1 MCLSKSISVLILASL
16 LSQGLLAQQSPVS
29 NIRRKA
35 IGTSMDTVRLDTLSI
50 VPGSLSIPGIP
61 DSTWRLDPVRA
72 LLVWK
77 AKPKADSVY
86 GSYRVLPFRLDRP
99 SRLMLFDSVM
109 GRFSLTPLTAPG
121 RRTDNGRFDFGQMD
135 YNGSLGRGLSFG
147 NRQDVVL
154 NSTLNLQ
161 LKGYLGDSILLT
173 AAITDNNIPIQPD
186 GNTQNLNEFDRVQVA
201 FSKRNWRFGMGDIDI
216 RQSPSYFLS
225 FFKRL
230 QGAVFET
237 ENRLAPGIVNRA
249 MASGAVAKGKFTRN
263 IFQGLEGNQG
273 PYRLKG
279 ANEEPFFIVLAGTE
293 RVFID
298 GMLLQRG
305 EDQDYVINYNTA
317 EVTFTPRQMITKD
330 KRIQIEF
337 EYADR
342 NFLNTQLYLADELR
356 VRDRLTV
363 RVSAFSNRDAKNSPV
378 NQVLD
383 PRQKQFLADLGDSV
397 QNALY
402 PSAVTDTLS
411 EGKILYEKRDTLT
424 PNGVRDTVFVY
435 SRNPSRALYNLSF
448 IERGEG
454 RGDYVLDTDKGANGK
469 VFKWVAPDPVS
480 GIRRGRYEPAVL
492 LVAPRTQQVFT
503 MGADYRIGES
513 TTVKADLA
521 ASRFDVNTLS
531 SRDKGNDD
539 GFAGKVSIDHRQR
552 LGAEKGRILTAS
564 MGYEYVQASFR
575 TAERL
580 RSVEFYRD
588 WGLPFNAEAADE
600 NLVKAGVG
608 LQDAKDHRLDYQ
620 FGAFLRSNGYRAL
633 RHSIDHRAVWS
644 GWRFQNSLFHTG
656 ISDARRN
663 GVFFRP
669 TIQADKSLTRWR
681 GYRLGVNYSLEHN
694 VMRDKAPDTISAESF
709 SFDVLQLHLK
719 SPENLPNRWGLTYF
733 TRADRLPAGDRMART
748 DRSRNVNLSLELMG
762 NEHHQLRLN
771 ATYRQLRILDD
782 KLSLLK
788 PDETVLARAEY
799 NLQAWKGAV
808 SGNVLYEL
816 GTGQE
821 PRRDFTY
828 FEVPAGQGEYAWID
842 YDNDGIQQLNE
853 FERAQ
858 FRDQARFIRVFTP
871 TSEFIKA
878 NYLQFNY
885 SLVFNPRSAIQPSK
899 AGGFMKI
906 LSRIYMQ
913 SSLQVNRKQE
923 AEGLASFNPLVD
935 PFGDTTLITL
945 DRIFSNTFSYNRM
958 SPVWGVDLNNIRTTG
973 RAFLSYGYETRELD
987 DWNLKARYNPGK
999 TLTLQVTGRSAGIQL
1014 ETPGFLNRNYHVR
1027 ARSLEPKVTYTKGTV
1042 FRASAG
1048 YVRTYKSNVSGSEKS
1063 SSHAVNTEC
1072 KYNVLSNTALSAR
1085 LTFSD
1090 IDYNSQPN
1098 TAVSYMMLDG
1108 LLPGKNFLWT
1118 LDLTRRLSSFI
1129 ELSVQYE
1136 GRKSGQSGM
1145 VHVGRAQV
1153 RALF

>member
-1 MCLSKSISVLILASL
+1 M
-16 LSQGLLAQQSPVS
+16 LAQALMAQQPAS
-29 NIRRKA
+29 NLRRKA
-35 IGTSMDTVRLDTLSI
+35 VRTSTDTVRIDTLSI
-50 VPGSLSIPGIP
+50 VPGSLVIPGVP
-61 DSTWRLDPVRA
+61 DSAWVLDPVEA

-77 AKPKADSVY
+77 TRPAQDSVY
-86 GSYRVLPFRLDRP
+86 CAYRVLPYRLGRP
-99 SRLMLFDSVM
+99 SRLMMFDTVM
-109 GRFSLTPLTAPG
+109 GKFALAPLTAPG
-121 RRTDNGRFDFGQMD
+121 RRSDDGRFDFGQID

-161 LKGYLGDSILLT
+161 LKGYLGDSILLA

-186 GNTQNLNEFDRVQVA
+186 GNTQNLNEFDQVHVS
-201 FSKRNWRFGMGDIDI
+201 FSKRNWRFSMGDIDI
-216 RQSPSYFLS
+216 RQSPSRFLA

-237 ENRLAPGIVNRA
+237 ENRISPGTVNKVI
-249 MASGAVAKGKFTRN
+249 ASGAVAKGKFTRN

-273 PYRLKG
+273 PYRLRG
-279 ANEEPFFIVLAGTE
+279 ANNEPFFIVLAGTE

-298 GMLLQRG
+298 GVLLQRG

-330 KRIQIEF
+330 RRIQIEF

-342 NFLNTQLYLADELR
+342 NFLNTQVYLADELR

-363 RVSAFSNRDAKNSPV
+363 NVSAFSNRDARNSPV
-378 NQVLD
+378 NQTLD
-383 PRQKQFLADLGDSV
+383 AGQRQFLADLGDSV

-402 PSAVTDTLS
+402 PSAVRDTLS
-411 EGKILYEKRDTLT
+411 EGRILYEKRDTT
-424 PNGVRDTVFVY
+424 MQSGMRDTVFVY
-435 SRNPSRALYNLSF
+435 SRDASRTLYSVSF
-448 IERGEG
+448 IDRGQG

-469 VFKWVAPDPVS
+469 VYRWVSPDPVD
-480 GIRRGRYEPAVL
+480 GVRRGRYEPAVL

-503 MGADYRIGES
+503 VGADYRVDGS
-513 TTVKADLA
+513 TRVKAEFA
-521 ASRFDVNTLS
+521 ASRFDANTLS
-531 SRDKGNDD
+531 ARDKGNDD
-539 GFAGKVSIDHRQR
+539 GFAGKVSMDHRR
-552 LGAEKGRILTAS
+552 SLGGVRRIELRSAFS
-564 MGYEYVQASFR
+564 YEHVQATFR

-588 WGLPFNAEAADE
+588 WGLPLEAESADE
-600 NLVKAGVG
+600 NLVGAGVG
-608 LQDAKDHRLDYQ
+608 VGDAKDHRLDYE
-620 FGAFLRSNGYRAL
+620 FGAFLRSNGFRAL
-633 RHSIDHRAVWS
+633 RHSLNHHAAWS
-644 GWRFQNSLFHTG
+644 GWRLQNTLQHTG
-656 ISDARRN
+656 ISDGRSR
-663 GVFFRP
+663 GIFLRP
-669 TIQADKSLTRWR
+669 TMQADKTLTRWK

-694 VMRDKAPDTISAESF
+694 VMRNLAPDTIARESF
-709 SFDVLQLHLK
+709 SFDVLQVQLR
-719 SPENLPNRWGLTYF
+719 SPENLPNRWGITYF
-733 TRADRLPAGDRMART
+733 TRGDRMPTAERMVRT
-748 DRSRNVNLSLELMG
+748 DRSRNVNLSLELMRS
-762 NEHHQLRLN
+762 EHHQFRMN
-771 ATYRQLRILDD
+771 ATYRQLRVFDEKI
-782 KLSLLK
+782 SLLK

-828 FEVPAGQGEYAWID
+828 LEVPAGQGEYAWID
-842 YDNDGIQQLNE
+842 YDNDGVQQLNE

-885 SLVFNPRSAIQPSK
+885 SLVFNPRAAIQPSK
-899 AGGFMKI
+899 AKGAMKW
-906 LSRIYMQ
+906 LARVYLQ
-913 SSLQVNRKQE
+913 SSLQVARKQE
-923 AEGLASFNPLVD
+923 AEGIASFNPLAD
-935 PFGDTTLITL
+935 PFADTSLITM
-945 DRIFSNTFSYNRM
+945 DRVFSNTFSFNRT

-987 DWNLKARYNPGK
+987 DWNVKARYNLGK
-999 TLTLQVTGRSAGIQL
+999 TLTFQATAHSTGIRLQ
-1014 ETPGFLNRNYHVR
+1014 TPGFLNRNYHVR
-1027 ARSLEPKVTYTKGTV
+1027 VKSVEPRMTYTKGTV

-1048 YVRTYKSNVSGSEKS
+1048 YLLAGKRNLSGAEESL
-1063 SSHAVNTEC
+1063 SHSVNTEF
-1072 KYNVLSNTALSAR
+1072 KYNVLSNTALTTR
-1085 LTFSD
+1085 LTYTG
-1090 IDYNSQPN
+1090 IEYNSAPN

-1108 LLPGKNFLWT
+1108 LLPGDNFLWT
-1118 LDLTRRLSSFI
+1118 VDLTRRLSSFI

-1136 GRKSGQSGM
+1136 GRRSGGSGM
-1145 VHVGRAQV
+1145 VHVGRAQI

>member
-1 MCLSKSISVLILASL
+1 VLVLVFAVC
-16 LSQGLLAQQSPVS
+16 QGLRAQQPLS
-29 NIRRKA
+29 NQRRKA
-35 IGTSMDTVRLDTLSI
+35 VPTGMDTFRLDSLSI
-50 VPGSLSIPGIP
+50 VPGSLVIPGVP
-61 DSTWRLDPVRA
+61 DSAWRLDPLEA
-72 LLVWK
+72 LLVWRIRP
-77 AKPKADSVY
+77 ASDSVFCA
-86 GSYRVLPFRLDRP
+86 YRVLPYRLGRP
-99 SRLMLFDSVM
+99 TRLMLFDTVM
-109 GRFSLTPLTAPG
+109 GKFTLAPLTAPG
-121 RRTDNGRFDFGQMD
+121 RRSDDGRFDFGQID

-161 LKGYLGDSILLT
+161 LKGYLGDSILLA

-186 GNTQNLNEFDRVQVA
+186 GNTQNLNEFDRVQVT

-237 ENRLAPGIVNRA
+237 ENRIAPQAVNRVI
-249 MASGAVAKGKFTRN
+249 ASGAVAKGKFTRN

-279 ANEEPFFIVLAGTE
+279 ANSEPFFIVLAGTE

-298 GMLLQRG
+298 GVLLQRG

-330 KRIQIEF
+330 RRIQIEF

-342 NFLNTQLYLADELR
+342 NYLNTQVYLADELR
-356 VRDRLTV
+356 VRDRLSV

-378 NQVLD
+378 NQTLD
-383 PRQKQFLADLGDSV
+383 AAQMQFLADLGDSV

-402 PSAVTDTLS
+402 PSAVRDTLT
-411 EGKILYEKRDTLT
+411 EGRVLYEKRDTLLG
-424 PNGVRDTVFVY
+424 NGLRDTVFVY
-435 SRNPSRALYNLSF
+435 SRDASKPLFSVSF
-448 IERGEG
+448 IERGQG

-469 VFKWVAPDPVS
+469 VYRWVSPDPVD
-480 GIRRGRYEPAVL
+480 GTRRGRFEPALL

-503 MGADYRIGES
+503 VGADYRVGEG
-513 TTVKADLA
+513 TLVKTEFA

-531 SRDKGNDD
+531 ARDKGNDD
-539 GFAGKVSIDHRQR
+539 GFAGKVSLDHRRR
-552 LGAEKGRILTAS
+552 LGGARGLEYSTTFA
-564 MGYEYVQASFR
+564 YEHVQSAFR

-580 RSVEFYRD
+580 RTVEFYRD
-588 WGLPFNAEAADE
+588 WGLPFDAVSADE

-608 LQDAKDHRLDYQ
+608 LGDAKDHRLDYE
-620 FGAFLRSNGYRAL
+620 FGAFLRSNGYRAS
-633 RHSIDHRAVWS
+633 RHSLNHQASLS
-644 GWRFQNSLFHTG
+644 GWRFRNSMLFTD
-656 ISDARRN
+656 ITDNDSR
-663 GVFFRP
+663 GVFLRP
-669 TIQADKSLTRWR
+669 TVQADKTLERWK
-681 GYRLGVNYSLEHN
+681 GYRVGMNYSLEHN
-694 VMRDKAPDTISAESF
+694 VMRDLLPDTIGRESF
-709 SFDVLQLHLK
+709 SFDVLQAYVK

-733 TRADRLPAGDRMART
+733 TRGDRMPDVDRMSRS

-762 NEHHQLRLN
+762 DEHHQFRMN
-771 ATYRQLRILDD
+771 ATYRQLRILDP

-828 FEVPAGQGEYAWID
+828 LEVPAGQGEYAWID
-842 YDNDGIQQLNE
+842 YDNDGVQQLNE

-899 AGGFMKI
+899 AKGAMKW
-906 LSRIYMQ
+906 LTRTYFQ
-913 SSLQVNRKQE
+913 SSLQVARKQE
-923 AEGLASFNPLVD
+923 TEGLASLN
-935 PFGDTTLITL
+935 PFGDPFADTSLITL
-945 DRIFSNTFSYNRM
+945 DRVFSNTFSFNRM

-987 DWNLKARYNPGK
+987 DWNLKARYNVGK
-999 TLTLQVTGRSAGIQL
+999 TLTFQLIAHSTGIQL
-1014 ETPGFLNRNYHVR
+1014 QTPGFLNRNFR
-1027 ARSLEPKVTYTKGTV
+1027 ISARSAEPSITYTQGKA

-1048 YVRTYKSNVSGSEKS
+1048 YIRTGKSNLAGSESS
-1063 SSHAVNTEC
+1063 SSHAVNTEW
-1072 KYNVLSNTALSAR
+1072 KYNVLSNTALSTR

-1090 IDYNSQPN
+1090 IAYNSAPN
-1098 TAVSYMMLDG
+1098 SAVSYIMLDG

-1118 LDLTRRLSSFI
+1118 VDLTRRLSSFL

-1136 GRKSGQSGM
+1136 GRKSGSSGM